1 MLTDIDINVVDDENW
16 TLEMGAKALAFVIN
30 NDVVH
35 TLAAKLDF
43 YNLLLNFSVDPDI
56 EGRTVINLANSVVE
70 ENSEES
76 GLYILNFIKN
86 NETIETISTSEEI
99 LQAVLLSDPL
109 VVVLQPEIKI
119 LGVEPGWKYIDQ
131 KFSRS

>member
-1 MLTDIDINVVDDENW
+1 MLTDIDINVVGDENW

-30 NDVVH
+30 NNVVH

-43 YNLLLNFSVDPDI
+43 YNLLLNFSVDPDT
-56 EGRTVINLANSVVE
+56 EGRTVIDLTNVVVE
-70 ENSEES
+70 QNSEES

-131 KFSRS
+131 RFSRS

>member
-1 MLTDIDINVVDDENW
+1 MLTDIDINVVDDEYW

-35 TLAAKLDF
+35 TIAAKLDF

-56 EGRTVINLANSVVE
+56 EGRTIIDLANSVTQ
-70 ENSEES
+70 ENNEES
-76 GLYILNFIKN
+76 ELYILNFIKN

-131 KFSRS
+131 KFSRG

>member
-1 MLTDIDINVVDDENW
+1 MLTDIDINVVNDEKW

-30 NDVVH
+30 NNVVH

-43 YNLLLNFSVDPDI
+43 YNLLLNFSVDPDT
-56 EGRTVINLANSVVE
+56 EGRTVIDLTNVVVE
-70 ENSEES
+70 QNSEES